1 MSGRS
6 AVPVVAFVGR
16 SGAGKTTLLCSVVRI
31 LAAQGIRV
39 AAIKHAHKGFE
50 IDYAGKDSMRLREAG
65 ANPVLLLSPT
75 RRAWIEE
82 VAPPAEPDLWEA
94 VASLGRSP
102 IDLLLV
108 EGFRAEGIPK
118 IELFVPSLGQRFCER
133 DPDLLAVAS
142 EGALSLPD
150 GPLSFDRNDAEGVA
164 LLILQATGLAARS
177 QGGGNGSFPRA
188 SGPLPLQEA
197 RRILWEAMA
206 PENLEAAEEVG
217 LSQSV
222 GRILATDLAS
232 PVDLPAAPTAAMDGY
247 AVSAAHLGAQG
258 RGVSLA
264 GTSAAG
270 SPFFGSPSEG
280 SCVRIFT
287 GALLPEGT
295 DLVIPQEEVVLQGEK
310 VFLPGGRCAGENVRL
325 KAESLAQGQG
335 VLSAGTRIG
344 ARTLALLSAIG
355 REKLPVR
362 PRLRVGL
369 LCTGKELR
377 PLGEPIG
384 PGEVYDSNRVFLSA
398 ALAELGVD
406 LVDAGIVD
414 DDPELLEEKLDRLA
428 EKVDLLVT
436 TGGVS
441 VGEGDYVGKLL
452 AQRNAIVFRQIAVK
466 PGRPFLFARW
476 RGRPLFGLPGTPA
489 AVFVLFY
496 DLIGPLLRRRMGES
510 PSRERMRLPA
520 LSRIHKRA
528 GRTEYQACRLVV
540 GPRGEPAFH
549 PVSRTDGAGLLPA
562 ASAELLALLP
572 EESEC
577 VEVGERVEVIFLPR

>member
-1 MSGRS
+1 MSRRS
-6 AVPVVAFVGR
+6 GVPVVAFVGR
-16 SGAGKTTLLCSVVRI
+16 SGAGKTTLLCAVVRI

-50 IDYAGKDSMRLREAG
+50 IDYPGKDSMRLREAG
-65 ANPVLLLSPT
+65 ANPVLLLSPM
-75 RRAWIEE
+75 RRAWVEE
-82 VAPPAEPDLWEA
+82 VASAAEPDLWEA

-108 EGFRAEGIPK
+108 EGFRAEGMPK
-118 IELFVPSLGQRFCER
+118 IELYVPSLGQRLCER
-133 DPDLLAVAS
+133 DPDVLAVAS
-142 EGALSLPD
+142 EGALSPPD
-150 GPLSFDRNDAEGVA
+150 GPVSFDRNDAEGVA
-164 LLILQATGLAARS
+164 LLILQASGLAVRS
-177 QGGGNGSFPRA
+177 KHGGSGAFPPA
-188 SGPLPLQEA
+188 TGPLPLKEA

-206 PENLEAAEEVG
+206 PERVEAAEEVS
-217 LSQSV
+217 LLPSV

-232 PVDLPAAPTAAMDGY
+232 PVDLPSAPTAAMDGY
-247 AVSAAHLGAQG
+247 AVRAACLGEQG
-258 RGVSLA
+258 REFSLA
-264 GTSAAG
+264 GTAAAG
-270 SPFFGSPSEG
+270 SPFFGSLPEG

-295 DLVIPQEEVVLQGEK
+295 DLVIPQEEALLRDGK
-310 VFLPGGRCAGENVRL
+310 VFLPGARRAGENVRL

-335 VLSAGTRIG
+335 LLSAGTRIG
-344 ARTLALLSAIG
+344 PRTLALLSAIG
-355 REKLPVR
+355 REKVPVR

-369 LCTGKELR
+369 VCTGKELR

-398 ALAELGVD
+398 ALADLGVD
-406 LVDAGIVD
+406 LTDAGIVD
-414 DDPELLEEKLDRLA
+414 DDPELLEEQLDRLA

-452 AQRNAIVFRQIAVK
+452 AERNAIVFRQIAVK

-496 DLIGPLLRRRMGES
+496 DLVGPLLRRRMGES
-510 PSRERMRLPA
+510 PPREGMRLPV
-520 LSRIHKRA
+520 LSRIPKRA
-528 GRTEYQACRLVV
+528 GRTEYRACRLVV

-562 ASAELLALLP
+562 ASADLLALLP

>member
-1 MSGRS
+1 MVLGT
-6 AVPVVAFVGR
+6 VPVVAFVGR

-50 IDYAGKDSMRLREAG
+50 IDYPGKDSMRLRQAG
-65 ANPVLLLSPT
+65 ANPVLLLSPM
-75 RRAWIEE
+75 RRAWLEE
-82 VAPPAEPDLWEA
+82 VAPAAEPDLWEA

-108 EGFRAEGIPK
+108 EGFRAEGMPK
-118 IELFVPSLGQRFCER
+118 IELYDPSLGQLLCER

-142 EGALSLPD
+142 EGALSPPD
-150 GPLSFDRNDAEGVA
+150 GPVSFDRNDAEGVA
-164 LLILQATGLAARS
+164 LLILQAAGLAPRS

-188 SGPLPLQEA
+188 RGPLPLQEA
-197 RRILWEAMA
+197 RRILWEAMT
-206 PENLEAAEEVG
+206 PERMAAEEVG

-232 PVDLPAAPTAAMDGY
+232 PVDLPSAPTAAMDGY
-247 AVSAAHLGAQG
+247 AVSAAHLGEQG
-258 RGVSLA
+258 REFSLA

-270 SPFFGSPSEG
+270 APFLGSPSEG

-310 VFLPGGRCAGENVRL
+310 VLLPGGRCVGENVRL
-325 KAESLAQGQG
+325 KAESLAQGQEL
-335 VLSAGTRIG
+335 LSAGTRIG
-344 ARTLALLSAIG
+344 PRMLALLSAVG

-377 PLGEPIG
+377 PLGGPLG

-406 LVDAGIVD
+406 LIDAGIVD

-496 DLIGPLLRRRMGES
+496 DLVGPLLRRRMGES

-520 LSRIHKRA
+520 LSRMQKRA
-528 GRTEYQACRLVV
+528 GRTDYRACRLVV

-549 PVSRTDGAGLLPA
+549 PVSRTDGAGLLPS
-562 ASAELLALLP
+562 ASADLLALLP
-572 EESEC
+572 EEAEC
-577 VEVGERVEVIFLPR
+577 IEVGERVEVIFLPR